1 MKYWK
6 NTLKKYK
13 EPLTPANRYGNISN
27 MAITERTER
36 YTDRR
41 IAELR
46 GDRTFSLAD
55 DQTERYISRRIT
67 ELCTGVIKQKIVKEH
82 PYIKRRL
89 AELRNENR

>member
-1 MKYWK
+1 M
-6 NTLKKYK
+6 T
-13 EPLTPANRYGNISN
+13 
-27 MAITERTER
+27 ITERTER

-46 GDRTFSLAD
+46 GDRIFSLAD

-67 ELCTGVIKQKIVKEH
+67 ELRTGVIEQKTIKEH

-89 AELRNENR
+89 AALRKENR